1 MENYMMKPN
10 TLNNIDFAIFGE
22 GIIAWGDPRD
32 ICTRKLSKHIVRL
45 CCQQPKTAKQI
56 AAELNVETV
65 YIEEEL
71 ETLTKGKNGEYG
83 LLRRLDHDKYVI
95 NFILFD
101 KKTIDKA
108 HYLYITQLL
117 EIADVIEKFIQEN
130 KERFLK
136 FPYMNHKVDWNLI
149 LWQQISAM
157 SRTFSDT
164 VYRILQEKYFSH
176 ISQIERP
183 FSIYG
188 YEYSETPYRYGWDS
202 IKAKH
207 ICGYSEI
214 YFENIYNNRI
224 KAHFC
229 YEHNVANDPELQL
242 AIQAINGIDIKS
254 LSAQDKEYA
263 AKAIASGY
271 IYREE
276 DILYTK
282 ILVNNVSDSTHL
294 FEISG
299 ELARDYFMVPAKKVA
314 ANIAKLICDNVP
326 EHLLGEW
333 RFANELAN
341 LPILNALVD
350 ILIDKGILIPPKDG
364 VGAEG
369 CWMSVGQNWEDT
381 VLTTY
386 YAPTNFG

>member
-1 MENYMMKPN
+1 MENSIVKKPVA
-10 TLNNIDFAIFGE
+10 LDDIDFAIWGT
-22 GIIAWGDPRD
+22 GTPTWGDPRNV
-32 ICTRKLSKHIVRL
+32 CTRKLSKHIIWL
-45 CCQQPKTAKQI
+45 CRCLPMTAKQI
-56 AAELNVETV
+56 AAELNVETA

-71 ETLTKGKNGEYG
+71 EILTKGENGEYG
-83 LLRRLDHDKYVI
+83 LLRRLDQDKFAI

-117 EIADVIEKFIQEN
+117 EIADVIERFIKEN

-136 FPYMNHKVDWNLI
+136 FPYMNHKIDWNLI
-149 LWQQISAM
+149 LWQQIFAM

-164 VYRILQEKYFSH
+164 VYQILQEKYFSH
-176 ISQIERP
+176 ISQTERP

-188 YEYSETPYRYGWDS
+188 YEYSETTYKCGWDGL
-202 IKAKH
+202 KAKH

-214 YFENIYNNRI
+214 YFENIHNKRI

-229 YEHNVANDPELQL
+229 CEHNVANDPELQL
-242 AIQAINGIDIKS
+242 AIQAINGIDIES
-254 LSAQDKEYA
+254 LSEQDKKHA
-263 AKAIASGY
+263 AKAIESGY

-282 ILVNNVSDSTHL
+282 ILVNNVADSNRL
-294 FEISG
+294 FEVSN
-299 ELARDYFMVPAKKVA
+299 ELAKDYFMEPAKKVA
-314 ANIAKLICDNVP
+314 ANIAKLICDSVP

-341 LPILNALVD
+341 LPILDALVD
-350 ILIDKGILIPPKDG
+350 ILIDKGLLIPPKDG

-369 CWMSVGQNWEDT
+369 CWMSVGQNWEET
-381 VLTTY
+381 VLRMY
-386 YAPTNFG
+386 P